1 MGPHSTLGC
10 IGCDEHFDDN
20 PGSDMCLSC
29 ERDQAC
35 RMCLQFD
42 NLRGPMDLDAADA
55 ASMALSGVALATL
68 ASVAVAL
75 CLWAGRAL

>member
-1 MGPHSTLGC
+1 VSTLGC
-10 IGCDEHFDDN
+10 IECDEHFEDN
-20 PGSDMCLSC
+20 PGQDICGAC
-29 ERDQAC
+29 EGR
-35 RMCLQFD
+35 
-42 NLRGPMDLDAADA
+42 MDLDAADA